1 MRLGVG
7 RPVSPLA
14 PVLSLLEE
22 VSRISQ
28 VPRVPFRA
36 FALLLD
42 PGRISTPSL
51 LRRFD
56 SAPRSGLRRLQR
68 PLARQLRSLNLL
80 EMKYRRLGKAG
91 VKVSELSFGSWL
103 TFGNQISDEIAE
115 GLMRKCYENG
125 VNFFDNAEGYA
136 QGRSELV
143 MGKIL
148 RKLGWP
154 RDTWLVSSKVFFGAA
169 EEPHKPNQYGLSRK
183 HVFEA
188 CHAALR
194 RFQVDYLDLFFC
206 HRPDPETPIEE
217 TVRVMSDLIAQGKV
231 LYWGT
236 SEWSAQEIMQA
247 YAVARQYNLV
257 PPTMEQ
263 PQYSLLVRER
273 VEKEYARLYSEIG
286 LGTTIWS
293 PLASGLL
300 TGKYNDG
307 IPKETRLGFEANE
320 WLRDDIITKERVAK
334 VKQLAT
340 VAADLGTSQA
350 LLAVAWCLKNPNVS
364 TVILGASKERQL
376 EETLT
381 ASEAAEKLTQNVLE
395 RIEQILQNNPLK

>member
-1 MRLGVG
+1 
-7 RPVSPLA
+7 
-14 PVLSLLEE
+14 
-22 VSRISQ
+22 
-28 VPRVPFRA
+28 
-36 FALLLD
+36 
-42 PGRISTPSL
+42 
-51 LRRFD
+51 
-56 SAPRSGLRRLQR
+56 
-68 PLARQLRSLNLL
+68 
-80 EMKYRRLGKAG
+80 MKYRRLGKAG

-103 TFGNQISDEIAE
+103 TFGNQITDELAE
-115 GLMRKCYENG
+115 GLMRKSYEGG

-136 QGRSELV
+136 RGRSELV

-148 RKLGWP
+148 QKVGWP

-169 EEPHKPNQYGLSRK
+169 EEPQKPNQYGLSRK

-194 RFQVDYLDLFFC
+194 RLQVDYLDLFFC

-247 YAVARQYNLV
+247 YMIARAENLV

-263 PQYSLLVRER
+263 PQYSMLVRER
-273 VEKEYARLYSEIG
+273 VENEYARLYTEIG

-307 IPKETRLGFEANE
+307 VPKETRLGIESNE
-320 WLRDDIITKERVAK
+320 WLRGEIINKDRIAK
-334 VKQLAT
+334 VKELAKL
-340 VAADLGTSQA
+340 AADLGISQA
-350 LLAVAWCLKNPNVS
+350 VLAVAWCLKNPNVS

-381 ASEAAEKLTQNVLE
+381 ASEAAEKLTPDVVSK
-395 RIEQILQNNPLK
+395 IEQILQNNPVK

>member
-1 MRLGVG
+1 M
-7 RPVSPLA
+7 
-14 PVLSLLEE
+14 
-22 VSRISQ
+22 
-28 VPRVPFRA
+28 
-36 FALLLD
+36 
-42 PGRISTPSL
+42 
-51 LRRFD
+51 
-56 SAPRSGLRRLQR
+56 
-68 PLARQLRSLNLL
+68 
-80 EMKYRRLGKAG
+80 
-91 VKVSELSFGSWL
+91 SELSFGSWL
-103 TFGNQISDEIAE
+103 TFGNQISDELAE

-136 QGRSELV
+136 RGRSELV

-148 RKLGWP
+148 QKIGWP

-169 EEPHKPNQYGLSRK
+169 EEPQKPNQYGLSRK

-188 CHAALR
+188 CHAAMRRLR
-194 RFQVDYLDLFFC
+194 VDYLDLFFC

-247 YAVARQYNLV
+247 VTIARQYNLV

-273 VEKEYARLYSEIG
+273 VEKEYARLYTQIG

-307 IPKETRLGFEANE
+307 IPKETRLGFESNE
-320 WLRDDIITKERVAK
+320 WLRDVITDEKIAK
-334 VKQLAT
+334 VKALGT
-340 VAADLGTSQA
+340 VAADLGISQPV
-350 LLAVAWCLKNPNVS
+350 LAIAWCLKNPHVS
-364 TVILGASKERQL
+364 TVILGASKESQL
-376 EETLT
+376 AETLT
-381 ASEAAEKLTQNVLE
+381 ASEAADKLTPEVLE
-395 RIEQILQNNPLK
+395 KIEQILQNKPVK